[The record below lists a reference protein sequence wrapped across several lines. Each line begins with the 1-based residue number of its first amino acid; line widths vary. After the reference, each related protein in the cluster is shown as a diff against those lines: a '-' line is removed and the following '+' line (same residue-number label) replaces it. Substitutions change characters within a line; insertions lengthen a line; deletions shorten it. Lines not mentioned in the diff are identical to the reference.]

1 MPVTCSGGN
10 IVVTRRMWWM
20 CSIAIGV
27 FAAGVHAQQ
36 YPAKPVRLIVPYAA
50 GGGVDIM
57 GRIIAAKATERL
69 GAQMIVENRGG
80 GGTIIGTEAVV
91 KAAPDGYTLLFAN
104 PALAANPALNA
115 NLPYDTLRSLTPV
128 IMVAAS
134 FNVLVVHPSLPV
146 RSVRELV
153 ALAKSKPG
161 QLNYG
166 SAGDGSAIYL
176 AMAMFQNTTGIDVVH
191 IPYKG
196 AGPAL
201 NDVVGGQV
209 PMMFIASPPAV
220 GFINA
225 GKLRGLGVSSAKRLA
240 ILPGIPTIA
249 ESGYPG
255 FEVNNWYSV
264 MAPADTPGAIVAR
277 LNTEINAI
285 LAAPEIRERIAALG
299 AEPAGGTPEQF
310 GRRLRVEMDAWA
322 RVFGKPKARNLQ

>member
-1 MPVTCSGGN
+1 
-10 IVVTRRMWWM
+10 
-20 CSIAIGV
+20 
-27 FAAGVHAQQ
+27 
-36 YPAKPVRLIVPYAA
+36 
-50 GGGVDIM
+50 M
-57 GRIIAAKATERL
+57 GRIIAGKATERL

-91 KAAPDGYTLLFAN
+91 KSAPDGYTLLFAN

-115 NLPYDTLRSLTPV
+115 KLPYDTLKSLAPV

-134 FNVLVVHPSLPV
+134 FNVLVVHPSLPAK
-146 RSVRELV
+146 SVKELV
-153 ALAKSKPG
+153 ALARSKPG
-161 QLNYG
+161 QLNYA

-176 AMAMFQNTTGIDVVH
+176 AMAMFQSTAGIELVH

-201 NDVVGGQV
+201 IDVVGGQV

-220 GFINA
+220 GFISA

-240 ILPGIPTIA
+240 ILPAIPTIA

-264 MAPADTPGAIVAR
+264 MAPADTPLAIIAR

-285 LAAPEIRERIAALG
+285 LATPEVKERIVALG
-299 AEPAGGTPEQF
+299 AEPTGGTPEQF
-310 GRRLRVEMDAWA
+310 GQQLRSEMAGWA
-322 RVFGKPKARNLQ
+322 KVFAKTKAKNSQ

>member
-1 MPVTCSGGN
+1 M
-10 IVVTRRMWWM
+10 
-20 CSIAIGV
+20 GV
-27 FAAGVHAQQ
+27 SVAGGVHAQQ
-36 YPAKPVRLIVPYAA
+36 YPAKPVRLIVPYAS

-57 GRIIAAKATERL
+57 GRIIAAKAAERL

-80 GGTIIGTEAVV
+80 GGTIIGTEAVA

-104 PALAANPALNA
+104 PALAAAPALNA
-115 NLPYDTLRSLTPV
+115 NLPYDTLKSLAPV

-134 FNVLVVHPSLPV
+134 FNVLVAHPSLPV
-146 RSVRELV
+146 KSVKDLV
-153 ALAKSKPG
+153 ALARSKPG
-161 QLNYG
+161 QLNYA

-176 AMAMFQNTTGIDVVH
+176 AMAMFQNTADIELVH

-201 NDVVGGQV
+201 IDVVGGQV

-220 GFINA
+220 GFISA

-240 ILPGIPTIA
+240 ILPDIPTIA
-249 ESGYPG
+249 ESAYPG

-264 MAPADTPGAIVAR
+264 MAPADTPGAIIAR

-285 LAAPEIRERIAALG
+285 LAAPEVKERIAGLG

-310 GRRLRVEMDAWA
+310 GRRLKAEMAAWA
-322 RVFGKPKARNLQ
+322 KVFGKLKTKNLR

>member
-1 MPVTCSGGN
+1 MK
-10 IVVTRRMWWM
+10 RRVWWA
-20 CSIAIGV
+20 CSIAMGV
-27 FAAGVHAQQ
+27 SLAGGVHAQQ
-36 YPAKPVRLIVPYAA
+36 YPARPVRLIVPYAS

-57 GRIIAAKATERL
+57 GRIIAAKAAERL

-80 GGTIIGTEAVV
+80 GGTIIGTEAVA

-104 PALAANPALNA
+104 PALAAAPALNA
-115 NLPYDTLRSLTPV
+115 NLPYDTLKSLAPV

-134 FNVLVVHPSLPV
+134 FNVLVAHPSLPV
-146 RSVRELV
+146 KSVKDLV
-153 ALAKSKPG
+153 ALARSKPG
-161 QLNYG
+161 QLNYA

-176 AMAMFQNTTGIDVVH
+176 AMAMFQNTAHIELVH

-201 NDVVGGQV
+201 IDVVGGQV

-220 GFINA
+220 GFISA
-225 GKLRGLGVSSAKRLA
+225 GKLRGLGVSSARRLA
-240 ILPGIPTIA
+240 ILPDIPTIA

-264 MAPADTPGAIVAR
+264 MAPADTPSAIIAR
-277 LNTEINAI
+277 LNAEINAI
-285 LAAPEIRERIAALG
+285 LAAPEVRERIAALG

-310 GRRLRVEMDAWA
+310 GRQLKVEMAAWA
-322 RVFGKPKARNLQ
+322 KVFGKPKTKNSQ

>member
-1 MPVTCSGGN
+1 MRNKV
-10 IVVTRRMWWM
+10 WWA
-20 CSIAIGV
+20 CPIAIGACV
-27 FAAGVHAQQ
+27 AGGIHAQP
-36 YPAKPVRLIVPYAA
+36 YPAKPVRLIVPYAS

-57 GRIIAAKATERL
+57 GRIIAGKATERL

-91 KAAPDGYTLLFAN
+91 KSAPDGYTLLFAN

-115 NLPYDTLRSLTPV
+115 KLPYDTLKSLAPV

-134 FNVLVVHPSLPV
+134 FNVLVVHPSLPAK
-146 RSVRELV
+146 SVKELV
-153 ALAKSKPG
+153 ALARSKPG
-161 QLNYG
+161 QLNYA

-176 AMAMFQNTTGIDVVH
+176 AMAMFQSTAGIELVH

-201 NDVVGGQV
+201 IDVVGGQV

-220 GFINA
+220 GFISA

-240 ILPGIPTIA
+240 ILPAIPTIA

-264 MAPADTPGAIVAR
+264 MAPADTPLAIIAR

-285 LAAPEIRERIAALG
+285 LATPEVKERIVALG
-299 AEPAGGTPEQF
+299 AEPTGGTPEQF
-310 GRRLRVEMDAWA
+310 GQQLRSEMAGWA
-322 RVFGKPKARNLQ
+322 KVFAKTKAKNSQ

>member
-1 MPVTCSGGN
+1 M
-10 IVVTRRMWWM
+10 
-20 CSIAIGV
+20 GV
-27 FAAGVHAQQ
+27 SLAGGVHAQQ
-36 YPAKPVRLIVPYAA
+36 YPARPVRLIVPYAS

-57 GRIIAAKATERL
+57 GRIIAAKAAERL

-80 GGTIIGTEAVV
+80 GGTIIGTEAVA

-104 PALAANPALNA
+104 PALAAAPALNA
-115 NLPYDTLRSLTPV
+115 NLPYDTLKSLAPV

-134 FNVLVVHPSLPV
+134 FNVLVAHPSLPV
-146 RSVRELV
+146 KSVKDLV
-153 ALAKSKPG
+153 ALARSKPG
-161 QLNYG
+161 QLNYA

-176 AMAMFQNTTGIDVVH
+176 AMAMFQNTADIELVH

-201 NDVVGGQV
+201 IDVVGGQV

-220 GFINA
+220 GFISA
-225 GKLRGLGVSSAKRLA
+225 GKLRGLGVSSARRLA
-240 ILPGIPTIA
+240 ILPDIPTIA

-264 MAPADTPGAIVAR
+264 MAPADTPSAVIAR
-277 LNTEINAI
+277 LNAEINAI
-285 LAAPEIRERIAALG
+285 LAAPEVRQRIAALG

-310 GRRLRVEMDAWA
+310 GRQLKVEMAAWA
-322 RVFGKPKARNLQ
+322 KVFGKPKTKNSQ